1 MSGASG
7 AFSAPAS
14 RFSSA
19 GGEGPVAGHGPV
31 AVLGAGTMGAG
42 IAAVLA
48 AHGRRVRLFSRTTST
63 LEAARELV
71 AAHDT
76 TAAERVTTTTD
87 IDEAAHGA
95 ALVIESVAED
105 LALKR
110 EIFARIEPLVASDA
124 VLTTNT
130 SSVRITEIA
139 AALADPT
146 RLVGLHWFNPP
157 TVMPLIEIVRGERTS
172 DVTVAAAQELCADI
186 GRESIVVDRDVPG
199 FVVNRLQY
207 ALLREAIAL
216 VEGGVATVEDVDRA
230 VSTTLAPRWSALGP
244 LGLMDLAGL
253 DVVEK
258 VSGILMSDLDAAS
271 GVPRTVAD
279 LVAEGH
285 LGAKSGR
292 GFYPWSPAD
301 ADRARADRDALVR
314 LITKQRR

>member
-1 MSGASG
+1 MS
-7 AFSAPAS
+7 
-14 RFSSA
+14 R
-19 GGEGPVAGHGPV
+19 GPV

-48 AHGRRVRLFSRTTST
+48 AHGHDVRLYSRTAST
-63 LEAARELV
+63 LEAARQLI
-71 AAHDT
+71 AAHDA

-87 IDEAAHGA
+87 LDEAARDA

-110 EIFARIEPLVASDA
+110 ETFARIEPLVADDA

-172 DVTVAAAQELCADI
+172 DATVTTAQALCAEI

-216 VEGGVATVEDVDRA
+216 VEGGIATVADVDRA

-258 VSGILMSDLDAAS
+258 VSGILMSDLDATG

-292 GFYPWSPAD
+292 GFYPWSAAD
-301 ADRARADRDALVR
+301 ADRARAERDDLVR
-314 LITKQRR
+314 LVTEHKR

>member
-1 MSGASG
+1 MS
-7 AFSAPAS
+7 
-14 RFSSA
+14 R
-19 GGEGPVAGHGPV
+19 GPV

-48 AHGRRVRLFSRTTST
+48 AHGHEVRLFSRTAST
-63 LEAARELV
+63 LEAARELI
-71 AAHDT
+71 AAHDA
-76 TAAERVTTTTD
+76 TAPGRVTTTTD
-87 IDEAAHGA
+87 LEEAARGA
-95 ALVIESVAED
+95 VLVIESVAED

-110 EIFARIEPLVASDA
+110 EIFARVEPLVADDA

-130 SSVRITEIA
+130 SSVRITDIA

-172 DVTVAAAQELCADI
+172 DATVTTAQALCAEI

-216 VEGGVATVEDVDRA
+216 VEGGIATVADVDRA
-230 VSTTLAPRWSALGP
+230 VSTTLAPRWSSLGP

-258 VSGILMSDLDAAS
+258 VSGILMSDLDATG

-292 GFYPWSPAD
+292 GFYPWSAAD
-301 ADRARADRDALVR
+301 ADRARADRDDLVR
-314 LITKQRR
+314 LITEQKR

>member
-1 MSGASG
+1 MS
-7 AFSAPAS
+7 
-14 RFSSA
+14 
-19 GGEGPVAGHGPV
+19 GPV

-48 AHGRRVRLFSRTTST
+48 AHGREVRLYSRTTST
-63 LEAARELV
+63 LEAARELI
-71 AAHDT
+71 AAHDGD
-76 TAAERVTTTTD
+76 ARVTTTTD
-87 IDEAAHGA
+87 LDEAVRGA
-95 ALVIESVAED
+95 VLVVESVAED

-110 EIFARIEPLVASDA
+110 EIFARIESLVATDA

-139 AALADPT
+139 EALTDPA

-172 DVTVAAAQELCADI
+172 DATVQAAQDLCAAI

-216 VEGGVATVEDVDRA
+216 VEGGIATVADVDRA
-230 VSTTLAPRWSALGP
+230 VSTTLAPRWSSLGP

-258 VSGILMSDLDAAS
+258 VSGILMSDLDAT
-271 GVPRTVAD
+271 GTVPRTVAA

-314 LITKQRR
+314 LITEERR

>member
-1 MSGASG
+1 MS
-7 AFSAPAS
+7 
-14 RFSSA
+14 
-19 GGEGPVAGHGPV
+19 GPV

-48 AHGRRVRLFSRTTST
+48 AHGREVRLYSRTTST
-63 LEAARELV
+63 LEAARELI
-71 AAHDT
+71 AAHDGD
-76 TAAERVTTTTD
+76 ARVTTTTD
-87 IDEAAHGA
+87 LDEAVRGA
-95 ALVIESVAED
+95 VLVVESVAED

-110 EIFARIEPLVASDA
+110 EIFARIESLVATDA

-139 AALADPT
+139 EALADPA

-172 DVTVAAAQELCADI
+172 DATVQAAQDLCAAI

-216 VEGGVATVEDVDRA
+216 VEGGIATVADVDRA
-230 VSTTLAPRWSALGP
+230 VSTTLAPRWSSLGP

-258 VSGILMSDLDAAS
+258 VSGILMSDLDAT
-271 GVPRTVAD
+271 GTVPRTVAD

-292 GFYPWSPAD
+292 GFYPWSPAE
-301 ADRARADRDALVR
+301 ADRARANRDALVR
-314 LITKQRR
+314 LITEERR

>member
-1 MSGASG
+1 VS
-7 AFSAPAS
+7 
-14 RFSSA
+14 
-19 GGEGPVAGHGPV
+19 GPV

-48 AHGRRVRLFSRTTST
+48 AHGREVRLYSRTTST
-63 LEAARELV
+63 LEAARELI
-71 AAHDT
+71 AAHDGD
-76 TAAERVTTTTD
+76 ARVTTTTD
-87 IDEAAHGA
+87 LDEAVRGA
-95 ALVIESVAED
+95 VLVVESVAED

-110 EIFARIEPLVASDA
+110 EIFARIESLVATDA

-139 AALADPT
+139 EALADPA

-172 DVTVAAAQELCADI
+172 DATVQAAQDLCAAI

-216 VEGGVATVEDVDRA
+216 VEGGIATVADVDRA
-230 VSTTLAPRWSALGP
+230 VSTTLAPRWSSLGP

-258 VSGILMSDLDAAS
+258 VSGILMSDLDAT
-271 GVPRTVAD
+271 GTVPRTVAD

-292 GFYPWSPAD
+292 GFYPWSPAE
-301 ADRARADRDALVR
+301 ADRARANRDALVR
-314 LITKQRR
+314 LITEERR